1 MKKTNIIF
9 YFTDQQRWD
18 TIGCYGQKL
27 PITPNLDRLAQE
39 GVVFEEAYTAQ
50 PVCGPCRALFQSG
63 KYPTELE
70 CWRNNQ
76 ALPPDVKTVADYL
89 TEAGYQTAYVGKW
102 HLASG
107 GNRFGE
113 GEDDYKT
120 KPVPLERR
128 GGYRGFWRASD
139 VLEFTSHGY
148 GGYVYDEN
156 NKRHDFDGYRVDCI
170 TDYALEFLDQYDNKE
185 PFFMTISHIE
195 PHHQNDREHYEG
207 PEGSKQRFADFELP
221 EDLKLPG
228 SNAAEEYAD
237 YLGCCKSLDD
247 NLGRLVE
254 KCRELGIYENTI
266 FVYASDHG
274 SHFKTRNRD
283 SHLNGYDDYKR
294 SCHSACLHV
303 PLIIAGPG
311 WRGGKRIEDLVST
324 ASLPKTW
331 LAMAGIDVGTS
342 MTGENLAEIAGGTAK
357 TRSNEIFAQISE
369 SRVGRCIRTPE
380 YLYSVYAPGK
390 DGKTYPGSDIYQDD
404 FLYDLKADPF
414 ELNNLAGDARYAV
427 VREDLAAR
435 LKKAMVQA
443 GEMEPVILEAG
454 EKIKS

>member
-1 MKKTNIIF
+1 MKKPNIIF

-113 GEDDYKT
+113 GEDDYKI

-195 PHHQNDREHYEG
+195 PQHQNDREHYEG

-221 EDLKLPG
+221 ED
-228 SNAAEEYAD
+228 
-237 YLGCCKSLDD
+237 
-247 NLGRLVE
+247 
-254 KCRELGIYENTI
+254 
-266 FVYASDHG
+266 
-274 SHFKTRNRD
+274 
-283 SHLNGYDDYKR
+283 
-294 SCHSACLHV
+294 
-303 PLIIAGPG
+303 
-311 WRGGKRIEDLVST
+311 
-324 ASLPKTW
+324 
-331 LAMAGIDVGTS
+331 
-342 MTGENLAEIAGGTAK
+342 
-357 TRSNEIFAQISE
+357 
-369 SRVGRCIRTPE
+369 
-380 YLYSVYAPGK
+380 
-390 DGKTYPGSDIYQDD
+390 
-404 FLYDLKADPF
+404 
-414 ELNNLAGDARYAV
+414 
-427 VREDLAAR
+427 
-435 LKKAMVQA
+435 
-443 GEMEPVILEAG
+443 
-454 EKIKS
+454 